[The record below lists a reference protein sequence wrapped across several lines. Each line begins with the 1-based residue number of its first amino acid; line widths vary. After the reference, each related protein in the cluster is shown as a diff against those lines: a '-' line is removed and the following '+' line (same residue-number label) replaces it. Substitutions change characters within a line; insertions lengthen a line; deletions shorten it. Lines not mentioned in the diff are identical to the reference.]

1 MKRSYVS
8 VGWNCAPRVFIKNTL
23 KLTKKSG
30 YKTGPF
36 DLCITQYNSLVNCI
50 NTNFAN
56 FFDDLHLEPGSNA
69 AGNRSSCGPGGMN
82 IVNSYGMIF
91 NHEGS
96 THSHLF
102 EEGKNDDE
110 FYIRNNFQK
119 FRERYTRRIQ
129 NFRDYIN
136 NSQEIILIFSKHP
149 NDTYQ
154 DYELLNLF
162 NNAFPNKKFI
172 LYRHKG

>member
-1 MKRSYVS
+1 MTCSYVS
-8 VGWNCAPRVFIKNTL
+8 IGWNCHPRVFIRNKL
-23 KLTKKSG
+23 KLTKNNG

-36 DLCITQYNSLVNCI
+36 DLCVTHYEQLVNCI
-50 NTNFAN
+50 NTNFSK
-56 FFDDLHLEPGSNA
+56 FFDNLHLQPGANA
-69 AGNRSSCGPGGMN
+69 PGDRSKCGPGGMD

-102 EEGKNDDE
+102 NEGRNDDH

-129 NFRDYIN
+129 NFRNYIN
-136 NSQEIILIFSKHP
+136 KSQEIVLIFNKHP
-149 NDTYQ
+149 DNKHEDH
-154 DYELLNLF
+154 ELLNLF
-162 NNAFPNKKFI
+162 SNAFPRKKFI
-172 LYRHKG
+172 LHKIN